1 MLKNDLL
8 NRLSKVYVSCVKGA
22 GRALAS
28 GRVAEARALMM
39 RANSAAS
46 ALESRGARVPKL
58 V

>member
-1 MLKNDLL
+1 MSKNDLL
-8 NRLSKVYVSCVKGA
+8 NQLSKVYVSCVHGA

-28 GRVAEARALMM
+28 GRVPEARALMI

-46 ALESRGARVPKL
+46 ALESRGARVPNL